1 MILQHRAELSAN
13 LTGPENTERKEQNE
27 SDFCVARE
35 MHLLSN
41 TGQILTPTP
50 ESVCIFHS
58 LYFFQTLDFSLIC
71 WQLAVFILFCSRWI
85 FQWSTACNEKEKGGT
100 QTTVF
105 FIPGY
110 RILSILPL
118 RHDALLWQMDICPE
132 HALRHTKYPFDTFL
146 RQGLALLKWYDT
158 NPTSAYVKEYLF

>member
-1 MILQHRAELSAN
+1 MNFSVIYRLQW
-13 LTGPENTERKEQNE
+13 ERK
-27 SDFCVARE
+27 
-35 MHLLSN
+35 
-41 TGQILTPTP
+41 
-50 ESVCIFHS
+50 
-58 LYFFQTLDFSLIC
+58 
-71 WQLAVFILFCSRWI
+71 
-85 FQWSTACNEKEKGGT
+85 GGA

-118 RHDALLWQMDICPE
+118 WHDALLWQMDICPE
-132 HALRHTKYPFDTFL
+132 LALRHTKYPFDTFL